1 MDKNYEIIQDI
12 LSRAIQITVNQKKD
26 VSWEFYPLSKVL
38 SISISFDGK
47 YDGGL
52 IKRYSVKV
60 EDTECL
66 EMIQKELMLIQ
77 SNNMEIK
84 LEDDFLGD

>member
-12 LSRAIQITVNQKKD
+12 LTRAIEITVTQKQD
-26 VSWEFYPLSKVL
+26 VSWEFYPLTKTL
-38 SISISFDGK
+38 KISIPFNDGTLVK
-47 YDGGL
+47 TY
-52 IKRYSVKV
+52 RVKV

-66 EMIQKELMLIQ
+66 KIIQKELMNIQ
-77 SNNMEIK
+77 TNN

>member
-12 LSRAIQITVNQKKD
+12 LFRTIQITVTQKQD
-26 VSWEFYPLSKVL
+26 VSWEFYPLTRTL
-38 SISISFDGK
+38 RISIPFNDGTLVK
-47 YDGGL
+47 TYG
-52 IKRYSVKV
+52 VKV

-66 EMIQKELMLIQ
+66 KIIQKELMGIQ
-77 SNNMEIK
+77 ASN